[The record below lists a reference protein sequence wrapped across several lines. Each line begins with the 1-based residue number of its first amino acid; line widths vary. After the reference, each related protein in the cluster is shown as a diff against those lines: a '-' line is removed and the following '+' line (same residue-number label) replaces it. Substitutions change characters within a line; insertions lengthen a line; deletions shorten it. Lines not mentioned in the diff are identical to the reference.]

1 MMFLSNIWLEKT
13 HPTSNV
19 TQDFKEQI
27 LDDVKDR
34 REAYFHRGEMENKTL
49 TMVT

>member
-1 MMFLSNIWLEKT
+1 MWKKQIPTQREN
-13 HPTSNV
+13 PTSNV

-34 REAYFHRGEMENKTL
+34 REAVVVGGVFSPEGKWKTKP
-49 TMVT
+49 